1 MTHLLRYAART
12 DQGLVRSNN
21 EDSVFAG
28 DRLLVIAD
36 GMGGHAHGE
45 DASRLA
51 VAAFVPLDEL
61 PLGADMRRPLFEATR
76 QGNRD
81 IAEMVEA
88 GGDEYEGMGTTLTAL
103 LFDGATAA
111 LCHVG
116 DSRAYLYRN
125 GVLHQISTDDT
136 FVQQLVNEGRITPE
150 EAAHHPQRSLLLRAL
165 NGGDLDPRIT
175 FREVSTGDRFL
186 LCSDGLSDY
195 VAAEAIA
202 DALAGP
208 DPDVVAD
215 TLIQLA
221 LVAGAPDNV
230 TVIVA
235 DVMDTGELPVTVGA
249 AAFDDDPEA
258 TGPMQAIHDTQR
270 MARVPLPAIPE
281 EPGAPAEPV
290 EGDADEDDDDF
301 DDDDFS
307 DDENDDET
315 PLTGRSPQNRPRW
328 GRRAAFALALV
339 VLLGI
344 GLIGTFLWTK
354 TKYFVGNDEGQVV
367 VYQGVNGSVL
377 GLRFASVEENSC
389 GAEVDCVPLLLTD
402 LVPAAQDQVDRGIEV
417 ETIAD
422 ARDVIQ
428 RLIGQ
433 ELLPACST
441 APATGSS
448 SSPSTT
454 PRPSSTAPTAV
465 TTTGPDGVETVVV
478 LTTVTGELTMLPYT
492 ESSGATTGARPSTG
506 TDGPPLESLIG
517 SAAAN
522 ASTTPAT
529 PSTAG
534 APDPSAGS
542 SADSSSTASSA
553 ASSRPSGPVT
563 VTSTQT
569 VQPSPSASAG
579 TPTPT
584 SPTPQV
590 PGVTCRVV
598 A

>member
-1 MTHLLRYAART
+1 MTHELRYAART

-51 VAAFVPLDEL
+51 VAAFVPLDDL

-208 DPDVVAD
+208 DPDVIAD

-235 DVMDTGELPVTVGA
+235 DVMDTGELPATVGA

-281 EPGAPAEPV
+281 EPGAPARPV
-290 EGDADEDDDDF
+290 EDDTSADDADEDFDEEFDG
-301 DDDDFS
+301 DDDDQV
-307 DDENDDET
+307 
-315 PLTGRSPQNRPRW
+315 PPTGRSPENRPRW
-328 GRRAAFALALV
+328 GRRGAFALALV

-354 TKYFVGNDEGQVV
+354 TKYFVGSDEGQIV
-367 VYQGVNGSVL
+367 VYQGVNGSLL

-389 GAEVDCVPLLLTD
+389 GAEVDCVPLLMTD
-402 LVPAAQDQVDRGIEV
+402 LVPADQGLVDRGIEA
-417 ETIAD
+417 ETLTD
-422 ARDVIQ
+422 ARDVIR
-428 RLIGQ
+428 RL
-433 ELLPACST
+433 ELLPICS
-441 APATGSS
+441 PVPVTGSAS
-448 SSPSTT
+448 SSAPT
-454 PRPSSTAPTAV
+454 PTRTPTTAPTAV

-478 LTTVTGELTMLPYT
+478 RTTVTAELSIVPFTET
-492 ESSGATTGARPSTG
+492 EESSSAAGEVPADPGIG
-506 TDGPPLESLIG
+506 SLIG

-522 ASTTPAT
+522 ASTTPSPTDPAAGLGSSGVSSDPSSAST
-529 PSTAG
+529 PS
-534 APDPSAGS
+534 S
-542 SADSSSTASSA
+542 
-553 ASSRPSGPVT
+553 PSGPVT

-579 TPTPT
+579 SPTPT
-584 SPTPQV
+584 SPTQQV